1 MSVICHKCRQQK
13 DESQIRTYNL
23 ILRNNNVR
31 VKSILGGGAD
41 KVNLCF
47 SCDGAR
53 KTSILRYLEGQ

>member
-1 MSVICHKCRQQK
+1 MTVICHKCKQQK

-23 ILRNNNVR
+23 ILRNNMR
-31 VKSILGGGAD
+31 VNSLLGGGAD
-41 KVNLCF
+41 KVNLCM

>member
-1 MSVICHKCRQQK
+1 MTVICHKCKQQK

-23 ILRNNNVR
+23 ILRNNMR
-31 VKSILGGGAD
+31 VNSLLGGGAD

-53 KTSILRYLEGQ
+53 KTSIIRYLEGQQ